1 MRRAAIR
8 IDVSLVQWALLAV
21 ATMAVV
27 ELVLRLNV
35 AGRVHRLLV
44 VVRKVLRVVGSDV
57 ISDHWKERAMLAY
70 AGQMFVASLIL
81 LVSFIAILS
90 PLAVMAAVGIWIDVP
105 FLALLTDSAG
115 ILVSVAIAC
124 AYLPLRRR
132 LRHV

>member
-1 MRRAAIR
+1 
-8 IDVSLVQWALLAV
+8 
-21 ATMAVV
+21 MAVV